1 MGLPVALPL
10 RITTALL
17 CTKLY
22 EGADRKEVRARR
34 RPTVAAKGP

>member
-10 RITTALL
+10 
-17 CTKLY
+17 TKLY

>member
-34 RPTVAAKGP
+34 RPTVVAKGP